1 MGKIHCMTLSSSDLQ
16 KTALYSLHIELGA
29 KMVPF
34 AGYSMPVQYPSGI
47 LAEHLHTRDKAGLF
61 DVSHMGQIQLLG
73 KPVAELS
80 RILEKLVPSDIQIL
94 KAQRQRYTVLTNEK
108 GGIEDDLI
116 VAHAGNHLHL
126 VVNASNKKADYE
138 LLEKHLGKYCQVK
151 LLENVSLLALQGP
164 LSANILQRLGADLT
178 TLPFMGYRAVD
189 LASIPCMI
197 SRSGY
202 TGEDGFEISVA
213 DKNAQA
219 LARLILNFPEVNPI
233 GLGARDTL
241 RLEAGLCLHGQ
252 DISKVTT
259 PIEAGL
265 EWVVSKS
272 RRSSQGGFMGDTVIL
287 KQLTT
292 PPAKKLVGLSLEG
305 RLPARHGNFILNK
318 QGKMIGEVTSGTF
331 SPTLHKPIALG
342 YVETEYSKP
351 TTPLWVQVREQK
363 IPAVVTALPF
373 VPHRYYR
380 L

>member
-1 MGKIHCMTLSSSDLQ
+1 MTLPSDLQ
-16 KTALYSLHIELGA
+16 KTALYSLHVKLGA

-34 AGYSMPVQYPSGI
+34 AGYSMPVQYPTGI
-47 LAEHLHTRDKAGLF
+47 MAEHQHTRDKVGLF

-73 KPVAELS
+73 KPVQELS
-80 RILEKLVPSDIQIL
+80 KLLETLVPSDIQIL
-94 KAQRQRYTVLTNEK
+94 KPQRQRYSVLTNAQ

-116 VAHAGNHLHL
+116 VAHAGTHLHL

-138 LLEKHLGKYCQVK
+138 LLKKYLGKHCQVK

-164 LSANILQRLGADLT
+164 LSAKILQRLGADLT
-178 TLPFMGYRAVD
+178 TLPFMGYRSVS

-213 DKNAQA
+213 DKNVLS
-219 LARLILNFPEVNPI
+219 LAELILRFPEVNPI

-252 DISKVTT
+252 DISKTTT

-265 EWVVSKS
+265 EWVVSKA
-272 RRSSQGGFMGDTVIL
+272 RRLQGGFMGEAVIL
-287 KQLTT
+287 KQLAMT
-292 PPAKKLVGLSLEG
+292 PAKKLVGLSLEG
-305 RLPARHGNFILNK
+305 RLPARHGNPIIDK
-318 QGKMIGEVTSGTF
+318 EGKIVGEVTSGTF
-331 SPTLHKPIALG
+331 SPTLNKPIALG
-342 YVETEYSKP
+342 YVEAKYSEP
-351 TTPLWVQVREQK
+351 STPLWTQVREQK
-363 IPAVVTALPF
+363 IPAMVTALPF